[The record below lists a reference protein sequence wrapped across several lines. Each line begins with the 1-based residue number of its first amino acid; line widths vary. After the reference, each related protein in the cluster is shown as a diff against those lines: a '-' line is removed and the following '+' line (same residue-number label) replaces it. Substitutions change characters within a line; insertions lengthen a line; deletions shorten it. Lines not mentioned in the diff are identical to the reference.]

1 MTWSGLATAFRT
13 ESLVGFI
20 AVVITA
26 TNAPIFQNVG
36 GDSYD
41 FERVLV
47 AGFYIALMISALCL
61 FVGRLAFEFFC
72 PALIKQ
78 FRSSQAYMRELDP
91 AVDDETLEAWENARI
106 LLYSQWRD
114 QDEASVNRLFVIVPL
129 CLFAITLVLAFALG
143 IASLVQFAM
152 R

>member
-1 MTWSGLATAFRT
+1 MTWSGLAVAFRT

-26 TNAPIFQNVG
+26 TNAPVFQNVG
-36 GDSYD
+36 AEGYDS
-41 FERVLV
+41 ERLLV

-61 FVGRLAFEFFC
+61 FIGRLAFEFFC
-72 PALIKQ
+72 PPLIKQ
-78 FRSSQAYMRELDP
+78 FRSCQAYIRGLEP
-91 AVDDETLEAWENARI
+91 AADDEALEVWENARI
-106 LLYSQWRD
+106 LLYSQWKN
-114 QDEASVNRLFVIVPL
+114 QDEDSTNRLYVIVPL
-129 CLFAITLVLAFALG
+129 CLFAITLVLAFVLG